1 LQNQNNRYI
10 FVSTKTIKDMTT
22 YKTANLE
29 IQKVKTITITIQ
41 NTDWGWFVEVSDG
54 YTSDYFKSKKE
65 AIARRSEIKKE
76 IKNKT
81 W

>member
-1 LQNQNNRYI
+1 
-10 FVSTKTIKDMTT
+10 MTT
-22 YKTANLE
+22 YKTSNLE
-29 IQKVKTITITIQ
+29 IQKIGGKTINVQ
-41 NTDWGWFVEVSDG
+41 NTKWGWFVEVSDG
-54 YTSDYFKSKKE
+54 YTSDYFASKKQ